1 MWGGLWQGS
10 WDEHIYIYIYMLL
23 LYVPD
28 QQIPSARHQFSA
40 GDEVIVSLGNPLD
53 KKAWK
58 GRMWDVGAII
68 SIYLF
73 VCLSINE
80 SINLIIHPSIHP
92 SIHLFIYLPTYLSIY
107 LSICRS
113 IDLSVYRSIDLSIYL
128 SINLSIFRIY
138 SRLNTMCCMLG
149 IWLFIDMRSSPRP

>member
-10 WDEHIYIYIYMLL
+10 WDEHIYIYIYICYYYMFR
-23 LYVPD
+23 
-28 QQIPSARHQFSA
+28 INKSPSARHQFSA

-80 SINLIIHPSIHP
+80 SINLIIHPSIYP
-92 SIHLFIYLPTYLSIY
+92 SIYLPTYLSIY
-107 LSICRS
+107 LSIYLSVRS

>member
-10 WDEHIYIYIYMLL
+10 WDEHIYIYIYIC
-23 LYVPD
+23 YYRHCIFWRVAD
-28 QQIPSARHQFSA
+28 QQIPCARHQFSA

-92 SIHLFIYLPTYLSIY
+92 SIYLPT
-107 LSICRS
+107 
-113 IDLSVYRSIDLSIYL
+113 
-128 SINLSIFRIY
+128 
-138 SRLNTMCCMLG
+138 
-149 IWLFIDMRSSPRP
+149 

>member
-1 MWGGLWQGS
+1 MDTVFFWR
-10 WDEHIYIYIYMLL
+10 
-23 LYVPD
+23 VPD

-68 SIYLF
+68 SICLS

-80 SINLIIHPSIHP
+80 SINLIFHPSIHP
-92 SIHLFIYLPTYLSIY
+92 SIYLPIY
-107 LSICRS
+107 LSIC
-113 IDLSVYRSIDLSIYL
+113 LPIYL
-128 SINLSIFRIY
+128 SI
-138 SRLNTMCCMLG
+138 
-149 IWLFIDMRSSPRP
+149 